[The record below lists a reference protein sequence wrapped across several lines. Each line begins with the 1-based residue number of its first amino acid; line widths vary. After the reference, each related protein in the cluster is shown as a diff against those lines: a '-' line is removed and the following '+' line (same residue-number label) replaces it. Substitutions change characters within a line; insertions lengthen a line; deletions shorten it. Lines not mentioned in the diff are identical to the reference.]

1 MELREV
7 MEKRRSTRE
16 FSHKEIEKE
25 KIVDL
30 IECARLSPS
39 AANRQNWYFVVV
51 EKDMKNKIADIME
64 KQLCKQK
71 DNMNSIEKATKPHIA
86 TSSLVG
92 SIKVIHEAPIL
103 ILVFRYPNEKGM
115 ESDYLSIGSAIEH
128 ICLRATDLN
137 LGSLW
142 IRDIVYTRK
151 EIAQEVGHE
160 DMELVSAVAIGYSI
174 EFPYERKKKILED
187 IMEWYKNDE

>member
-1 MELREV
+1 M
-7 MEKRRSTRE
+7 
-16 FSHKEIEKE
+16 
-25 KIVDL
+25 
-30 IECARLSPS
+30 
-39 AANRQNWYFVVV
+39 
-51 EKDMKNKIADIME
+51 
-64 KQLCKQK
+64 
-71 DNMNSIEKATKPHIA
+71 
-86 TSSLVG
+86 
-92 SIKVIHEAPIL
+92 
-103 ILVFRYPNEKGM
+103 
-115 ESDYLSIGSAIEH
+115 
-128 ICLRATDLN
+128 N